1 LAVPL
6 FNKYSLSTY
15 YVTTILSSKRG
26 PVDQAWWFTPVIPA
40 TPEEEIKRT
49 KVPGQPKKKH
59 ET

>member
-1 LAVPL
+1 
-6 FNKYSLSTY
+6 
-15 YVTTILSSKRG
+15 VTTILSSKRG